1 MFIREFILYTEKFI
15 YINDACLRIDANF
28 DLFDFIFID
37 LEQLVI
43 DQLFFAFILQCT
55 ENCRQ

>member
-37 LEQLVI
+37 LE
-43 DQLFFAFILQCT
+43 
-55 ENCRQ
+55 